1 MVKARKKRYTAD
13 MMKRFLPILL
23 LVACNEPTD
32 IGERCSQDER
42 IIEDV
47 LQPREG
53 ENRIALDVSFE
64 RCYQFLCVSVNGN
77 EPYCTQDCSR
87 ASDCPAGFTC
97 ERPIEFGQL
106 SRECTDDAGL
116 DCTPRSY
123 CVRADEWATVG
134 EPVTPDA
141 GP

>member
-53 ENRIALDVSFE
+53 ETALRWTSRLSVAFSF
-64 RCYQFLCVSVNGN
+64 CA
-77 EPYCTQDCSR
+77 SR
-87 ASDCPAGFTC
+87 
-97 ERPIEFGQL
+97 
-106 SRECTDDAGL
+106 
-116 DCTPRSY
+116 
-123 CVRADEWATVG
+123 
-134 EPVTPDA
+134 
-141 GP
+141 